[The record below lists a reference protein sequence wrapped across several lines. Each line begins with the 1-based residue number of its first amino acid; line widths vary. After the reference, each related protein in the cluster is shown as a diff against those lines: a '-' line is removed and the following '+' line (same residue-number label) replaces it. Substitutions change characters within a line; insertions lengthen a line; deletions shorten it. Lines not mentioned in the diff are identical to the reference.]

1 MPNLRRTLVSSGNFI
16 VVLVLLGVLF
26 IMVNYVSSRRYA
38 RWDFTEQRLSALSD
52 QTIQTL
58 RTLEEPLTI
67 IVFYQTT
74 HRLYGLVN
82 DLLKEYERFSPHLR
96 IERVDPEQDIAKARL
111 LASEYNIED
120 LNLIVLKSGSR
131 TKYLSDAE
139 LADFDYTALRTGS
152 PPRLTAF
159 KGEDA
164 VTSAIISVTR
174 MEAPLVWFTSGHG
187 EKALDDEDPMGLSEL
202 NAVLARQDF
211 TLETVTLVEREE
223 IPDHVTLVVIAGP
236 THQFVDHEDA
246 LLQSYLERGGKL
258 LVLIDPLK
266 ETGLA
271 GLLQR
276 WGIVVGNDVV
286 VDPSQQLPFV
296 SAANLLVTTYTQH
309 PIVAKMKTL
318 VTLYPLARSMQP
330 TIPAPD
336 GLTITSLA
344 LTTSGGWGETTI
356 DVETF
361 VFNDEE
367 DLVGPVPIAVAVEQT
382 APDTPQDP
390 GEAPP
395 PLARIVAI
403 GDSDFIANS
412 QLTNVG
418 NRDMLLGATNWL
430 IEQEELIG
438 IGPKSID
445 TIKLSLTSAQLTQLR
460 WFSFLAM
467 PLLCGVMGGA
477 VWWRR
482 RT

>member
-1 MPNLRRTLVSSGNFI
+1 
-16 VVLVLLGVLF
+16 
-26 IMVNYVSSRRYA
+26 
-38 RWDFTEQRLSALSD
+38 
-52 QTIQTL
+52 
-58 RTLEEPLTI
+58 
-67 IVFYQTT
+67 
-74 HRLYGLVN
+74 
-82 DLLKEYERFSPHLR
+82 
-96 IERVDPEQDIAKARL
+96 
-111 LASEYNIED
+111 
-120 LNLIVLKSGSR
+120 
-131 TKYLSDAE
+131 
-139 LADFDYTALRTGS
+139 
-152 PPRLTAF
+152 
-159 KGEDA
+159 
-164 VTSAIISVTR
+164 
-174 MEAPLVWFTSGHG
+174 
-187 EKALDDEDPMGLSEL
+187 
-202 NAVLARQDF
+202 
-211 TLETVTLVEREE
+211 
-223 IPDHVTLVVIAGP
+223 
-236 THQFVDHEDA
+236 
-246 LLQSYLERGGKL
+246 
-258 LVLIDPLK
+258 
-266 ETGLA
+266 
-271 GLLQR
+271 
-276 WGIVVGNDVV
+276 
-286 VDPSQQLPFV
+286 
-296 SAANLLVTTYTQH
+296 
-309 PIVAKMKTL
+309 MKTL